1 MADQDETP
9 TAAVAKELLLKARVP
24 EAWVEIPGVGS
35 VRVRGLSRGEVFV
48 LQKTQNKKDVAGYER
63 KLIAAA
69 MVEPRL
75 TELEV
80 QAWQEASPAGELHPV
95 GAKIRELSGLE
106 KTAEKEAVL
115 DFRGGPNDGV
125 RTLPGGTTE
134 DDGGADPG
142 DQ

>member
-1 MADQDETP
+1 MADQDKTP
-9 TAAVAKELLLKARVP
+9 TTAVAKELLLKARVP

-48 LQKTQNKKDVAGYER
+48 LQKTQQDKDVARYER
-63 KLIAAA
+63 KTIALG
-69 MVEPRL
+69 MVEPQL

-80 QAWQEASPAGELHPV
+80 QAWQEASPAGELERV
-95 GAKIRELSGLE
+95 GAKIRELSGLQE
-106 KTAEKEAVL
+106 TAEKEAVL
-115 DFRGGPNDGV
+115 DFRGGPDDGV
-125 RTLPGGTTE
+125 RALPGGATE